1 MAEIIINEI
10 ELTSPEIY
18 SGDSNLVFIP
28 LKKTDGEG
36 DGNITIYTSLTSF
49 TKKYTEETTHQYA
62 RHVLEAGLPIAVT
75 EFDTL
80 DAFYNFLCPPDGSGK
95 IQDCILTDRFKFNVR
110 ILTLGEFVNN
120 DTPDPTKKYADVAQQ
135 LISIAEN
142 RGDCYVLLD
151 CDSASKTVADVQGD
165 ITSVMNSE
173 YAAAFAPFLKFVDWD
188 ADSNSPGTLGY
199 LVAFGNSLSTR
210 APYEAVAGMKYGII
224 PGALSPTIQFGEFNV
239 NELQPKS
246 VKETSINPICS
257 IVSPA
262 NPSGGCVVWG
272 TKTTYS
278 DSTASEDKKNT
289 ITYKSYLNIR
299 NLLCTIKK
307 TIFYA
312 CVDLTFEQNT
322 DILWINFK
330 SLVNPL
336 LDNITSGGGIRGYRW
351 HKEASSEN
359 TLKCKL
365 LLAPIFPT
373 EDFKIDIVLTPSV
386 DSTAGVTA
394 TLSEV

>member
-1 MAEIIINEI
+1 MAEIIINET

-28 LKKTDGEG
+28 LKTDAAG
-36 DGNITIYTSLTSF
+36 DGSVTIYTSLASF
-49 TKKYTEETTHQYA
+49 TKKYTVETEHQYA
-62 RHVLEAGLPIAVT
+62 RHVLEAGLPIAVS
-75 EFDTL
+75 EFKTL
-80 DAFYNFLCPPDGSGK
+80 DEFYTFLKPSGEN

-110 ILTLGEFVNN
+110 ILTLGEFKNK
-120 DTPDPTKKYADVAQQ
+120 DTGDTTHTYADVAEQ
-135 LISIAEN
+135 LISIAAN

-151 CDSASKTVADVQGD
+151 CDSDSTTVADVQGD
-165 ITSVMNSE
+165 ITSEKMSSE

-188 ADSNSPGTLGY
+188 ANSTFPGTLGY
-199 LVAFGNSLSTR
+199 LVAFGKSLSTR

-224 PGALSPTIQFGEFNV
+224 PGASSPTIQFGEFNV

-246 VKETSINPICS
+246 ITEISINPICS

-307 TIFYA
+307 HIFYA

-322 DILWINFK
+322 DILWVNFK
-330 SLVNPL
+330 SLVNPV

-351 HKEASSEN
+351 YKETSSEN

>member
-28 LKKTDGEG
+28 LKKTDGAG

-49 TKKYTEETTHQYA
+49 KTKYADDAKHQYA

-80 DAFYNFLCPPDGSGK
+80 DSFYDFLCPSDGD
-95 IQDCILTDRFKFNVR
+95 IEDCILTDRFKFNVR

-120 DTPDPTKKYADVAQQ
+120 GTTDSTRTYENVAQK
-135 LISIAEN
+135 LISIAAN

-165 ITSVMNSE
+165 ITSGMNSE

-188 ADSNSPGTLGY
+188 TDSNSPGTLGY

-239 NELQPKS
+239 KELQPKS
-246 VKETSINPICS
+246 VKKTSINPICS

-278 DSTASEDKKNT
+278 DSTASADKENT

-330 SLVNPL
+330 SLVNPV

-351 HKEASSEN
+351 YKEVSSDN

-373 EDFKIDIVLTPSV
+373 EDFIIDIVLTPSV